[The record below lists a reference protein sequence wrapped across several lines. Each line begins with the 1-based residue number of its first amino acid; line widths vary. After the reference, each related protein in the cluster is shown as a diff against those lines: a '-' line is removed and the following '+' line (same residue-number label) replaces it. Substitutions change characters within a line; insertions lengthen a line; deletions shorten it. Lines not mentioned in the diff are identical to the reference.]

1 MESEEEFDDMDLCFT
16 SSSVATNLFDEI
28 LNSNGQ
34 LQTDESNSLTNSENE
49 SDLTDSEEGLYPL
62 AKGQSFS
69 DWNDVENWKS
79 DNQCVSL
86 DNKYIWTAT
95 SDSSIKRWLDVPP
108 RHIRKAISQTSSPS
122 MSPISPQLSPMPPL
136 TIPLSSM
143 INLTSTGVSYGAT
156 LDAEVAT
163 LYSVTDDQKLEGQ
176 HGLIKCT
183 ILNNR
188 RHIITLDNSG
198 EVALWDII
206 LCIRFKTFGKRDFNE
221 VVQEVNAIEYNQLE
235 ALTVHLDE
243 RTCFDAEA
251 YTDELDLQESA
262 EIREDQRNDDRSL
275 PLQHISFPPATVQA
289 EQLSVNNTPTTL
301 PTVSTAQNVNPPLP
315 TTSAPPQSPT
325 TLLAAFTTG
334 PLTAPAATGSQPDYF
349 SGSYHNSPT
358 SPTGPSGNLTPPAS
372 TGSEPLK
379 PPPPALIN
387 QTSSSSGSS
396 NSIFGRLKLTSVRSK
411 ISKTPNT
418 ETKPESSGT
427 SVSTKNNADTKTDSK
442 PSAPTQSQDESSAQV
457 RKDEKSKINSPTKSK
472 VQVQNILPPFVQ
484 LPINESPEI
493 QIPPHTTVII
503 SEVSPEASPF
513 VDSYRGAVETM
524 VKDVELIEHRAHPW
538 LLEFLLKACVN
549 KIALKESVKIGF
561 ILKPHEGSELEELP
575 NGNSRLT
582 AYRMLRARKIL

>member
-1 MESEEEFDDMDLCFT
+1 MKSEEEFDEMDLCFT
-16 SSSVATNLFDEI
+16 SSSVATNLFD
-28 LNSNGQ
+28 SQ

-62 AKGQSFS
+62 AKRQSFS
-69 DWNDVENWKS
+69 DWNDIEK
-79 DNQCVSL
+79 
-86 DNKYIWTAT
+86 
-95 SDSSIKRWLDVPP
+95 
-108 RHIRKAISQTSSPS
+108 HIRKAISQTSSPY

-136 TIPLSSM
+136 TVPLSSM
-143 INLTSTGVSYGAT
+143 ITLTSTGVSYGVT
-156 LDAEVAT
+156 LNAEVAT
-163 LYSVTDDQKLEGQ
+163 LYSVTTDDQKLESQ
-176 HGLIKCT
+176 HDLKKCT

-206 LCIRFKTFGKRDFNE
+206 LCIRVKTLGKRDFNE
-221 VVQEVNAIEYNQLE
+221 VVQEVNAIEYNQLD

-251 YTDELDLQESA
+251 YADELDLQESA
-262 EIREDQRNDDRSL
+262 DIREDQRINLGKWVFRNL
-275 PLQHISFPPATVQA
+275 FANFTRTLIEIYEELQ
-289 EQLSVNNTPTTL
+289 
-301 PTVSTAQNVNPPLP
+301 AQNLLMPQRLP
-315 TTSAPPQSPT
+315 NDYRRRSFTSVTTYFIPT
-325 TLLAAFTTG
+325 SYCSGRTIE
-334 PLTAPAATGSQPDYF
+334 PTGSQQPDYF
-349 SGSYHNSPT
+349 SGSHHNSPT
-358 SPTGPSGNLTPPAS
+358 SPTGSSGNLTPPAS
-372 TGSEPLK
+372 TGSEPLGGQLSTPEVIK

-427 SVSTKNNADTKTDSK
+427 SVSTENNAGTKTDSK

-457 RKDEKSKINSPTKSK
+457 RKDEESK
-472 VQVQNILPPFVQ
+472 PPFVQ

-493 QIPPHTTVII
+493 QIPLHTTVII
-503 SEVSPEASPF
+503 SEVSSEASPF
-513 VDSYRGAVETM
+513 VDSYRGTVETM

-538 LLEFLLKACVN
+538 LLEVLLKN

-582 AYRMLRARKIL
+582 ANRMLRARKILSYLIEKLELDSPGGGERDEIVTEKTLIETDEEKRKIL